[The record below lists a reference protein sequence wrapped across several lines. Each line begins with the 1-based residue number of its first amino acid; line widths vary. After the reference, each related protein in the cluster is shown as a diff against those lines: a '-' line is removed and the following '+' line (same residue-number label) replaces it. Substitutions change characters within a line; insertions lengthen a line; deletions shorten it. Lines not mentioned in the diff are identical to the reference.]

1 MLASLSLE
9 NLEINLLRKT
19 SQTLNQRNIQSNSMV
34 FQSIKITD
42 IISKIW
48 NRSIIKLTLNQK
60 KKISA
65 NEEISL

>member
-1 MLASLSLE
+1 MASLSLE